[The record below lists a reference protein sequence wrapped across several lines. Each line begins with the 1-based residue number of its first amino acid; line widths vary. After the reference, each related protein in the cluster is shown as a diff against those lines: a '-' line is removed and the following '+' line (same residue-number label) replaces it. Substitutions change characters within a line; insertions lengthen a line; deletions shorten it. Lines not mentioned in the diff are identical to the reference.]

1 MAKADIT
8 DAGQDYAAAG
18 FGGDLPWGR
27 RPALLLVDFA
37 AAYFVPGSPLFAG
50 VEAERAVAAHLAA
63 AARAAAIPVIFT
75 RVEYEP
81 GVPGRD
87 GGLFY
92 RKIRALTVFDR
103 GNPLGDFT
111 PELAPRPG
119 DIVITKQWPSSFFRT
134 GLADRL
140 RDLGVDTLLITGL
153 STSGCVR
160 ASALDALCEG
170 FVPIVIE
177 DACGDRDSNVQAAN
191 LFDLAAKTANVV
203 RSPAVLAYLASL
215 SESRTDS

>member
-1 MAKADIT
+1 MAKSDVT
-8 DAGQDYAAAG
+8 DPHADYAEAG
-18 FGGDLPWGR
+18 FGGDLPWGE

-37 AAYFVPGSPLFAG
+37 AAYFREGSPLYAG
-50 VEAERAVAAHLAA
+50 VEAERAVAARLAE
-63 AARAAAIPVIFT
+63 AARAAAIPVLFT

-92 RKIRALTVFDR
+92 RKIRALSVFDR

-119 DIVITKQWPSSFFRT
+119 DIVITKHWPSSFFRT

-140 RDLGVDTLLITGL
+140 RGMGVDTLLITGL

-170 FVPIVIE
+170 FVPIVVA
-177 DACGDRDSNVQAAN
+177 DACGDRDARVQAAN

-203 RSPAVLAYLASL
+203 RSPAVLAYLAAL
-215 SESRTDS
+215 SGPRTEA